1 MAQNPS
7 STPGKQVRLADRA
20 AVEKRS
26 FQHTLPA
33 ANIQNIDANRD
44 VRRCHVVN
52 RTIISA
58 AENRRSN
65 SASHEDASFCL
76 IVINN
81 TVNRNVKR
89 RFVMNRPDVPIG
101 NNNGNH
107 ENINAGLPEF
117 SSAKNQGEASF
128 EQWKIFSVIRPKL
141 RQQVCCSSDGKDG
154 FSFYSLYKAC
164 NTCPTPYELSLRIYQ
179 ARSHYTQNDQ
189 KQTQR
194 MISTAVQG
202 TPPHDVIE
210 GIAKTIVT
218 TMAGH
223 NTESILPPQT
233 TTTSNYH
240 HRQKRRNE
248 TRQVVQTFVLIYIQ
262 TP

>member
-65 SASHEDASFCL
+65 STSHEEASFCL

-101 NNNGNH
+101 NNSGNH

-154 FSFYSLYKAC
+154 LASTLCIRRATPARPHMSYEISGPESLHTKLSEANSKNDFYSCARHPTTRCYKGNSKDHCDNHGWA
-164 NTCPTPYELSLRIYQ
+164 Q
-179 ARSHYTQNDQ
+179 H
-189 KQTQR
+189 
-194 MISTAVQG
+194 
-202 TPPHDVIE
+202 
-210 GIAKTIVT
+210 
-218 TMAGH
+218 
-223 NTESILPPQT
+223 
-233 TTTSNYH
+233 
-240 HRQKRRNE
+240 
-248 TRQVVQTFVLIYIQ
+248 
-262 TP
+262 